1 MQGRSAWHR
10 PAKAVIVAGVLA
22 STLALAFG
30 PASATPSPTSSAG
43 GPPGVPAEVL
53 PPVSGEIPASP
64 VPDDASLVASLASA
78 LTVGPLGADVT
89 ASVVDA
95 ATGAVIFSRGA
106 ERPQQPASTLKIF
119 TGVTVLRAMGDDTRL
134 TTRVVTGKKPGT
146 IVLSGGGDATLTRL
160 PTDPT
165 DLPAGLGA
173 RTSSLTEL
181 ATLTAQS
188 LRARRLTNVTLLI
201 DDSEFTGPSLAPS
214 WPNAYLYSGFV
225 SRVSAL
231 SADGGRVSAGSPWRD
246 ADPALAAGQFF
257 AQRLI
262 AEGIVVQGQVAR
274 VDGSKAAGASQI
286 SSVQS
291 PTIADMV
298 ERMLTLSDNDLA
310 EALAHIAGGKLGGEA
325 SFAGGVRAVERTLLA
340 LGVSTSGVTV
350 ADGSGLSALNRVTS
364 DSLAHIL
371 AITAFDAPAVGA
383 TVGELWPVASGL
395 PIAGVTGT
403 LAPRFVGLGTSVG
416 RGIVRAK
423 TGTLRGVDCLAGLV
437 RDRYGRLLAFA
448 FVADRAPGPV
458 LAARNAL
465 DRAASLLI

>member
-1 MQGRSAWHR
+1 VS
-10 PAKAVIVAGVLA
+10 LA
-22 STLALAFG
+22 
-30 PASATPSPTSSAG
+30 AS
-43 GPPGVPAEVL
+43 V
-53 PPVSGEIPASP
+53 
-64 VPDDASLVASLASA
+64 ASA
-78 LTVGPLGADVT
+78 LSVGPLGSDVT
-89 ASVVDA
+89 GSVIDA
-95 ATGAVIFSRGA
+95 ATGAVIFARGA
-106 ERPQQPASTLKIF
+106 DRPQQPASTLKIF
-119 TGVTVLRAMGDDTRL
+119 TGVTVLRAMGDDTRI
-134 TTRVVTGKKPGT
+134 TTRVIAGRKPGT

-188 LRARRLTNVTLLI
+188 LRARHLTRVTVLI
-201 DDSEFTGPSLAPS
+201 DDTEFTGPSLAPS
-214 WPNAYLYSGFV
+214 WPASFFASGVV

-231 SADGGRVSAGSPWRD
+231 SADGGRAYAGSRMRD
-246 ADPALAAGQFF
+246 ADPAMAAGRFF
-257 AQRLI
+257 VQRLI
-262 AEGIVVQGQVAR
+262 AEGIVVSGQLAR
-274 VDGSKAAGASQI
+274 VVGSTSAGASQI

-298 ERMLTLSDNDLA
+298 ERMLTQSDDDLA

-325 SFAGGVRAVERTLLA
+325 SFDGGVRAVERTLSA
-340 LGVSTSGVTV
+340 LGVSTTGVNL
-350 ADGSGLSALNRVTS
+350 ADGSGLSSLNHITS
-364 DSLAHIL
+364 GSLAHIL

-383 TVGELWPVASGL
+383 TVGVLWPVASGL

-403 LAPRFVGLGTSVG
+403 LGPRFVGPGTSVG

-423 TGTLRGVDCLAGLV
+423 TGTLTGVDCLAGLV

-448 FVADRAPGPV
+448 FVADRAPGPL
-458 LAARNAL
+458 LAARSAL